1 MQLWGLILPEWD
13 RTKSFSRVLSIKSS
27 PRVSWSQKSLKNCS
41 NYTEQGKGQGRGWDL
56 EEESKKVEFLIQ
68 LHFRWYSARSW
79 MTLWNRPKG
88 LYLLHVMLP
97 IQFNSL
103 SKTERQQGTNP
114 TRDENPKSAIEDW
127 GWQERTALNQVQ
139 VWTQQLFQLLL
150 FTSKSSWH
158 CGEGWHAAK

>member
-1 MQLWGLILPEWD
+1 MNPFPECCPSKVPQEYLGAKRHLKIAAATQSREKVKERVRFWG
-13 RTKSFSRVLSIKSS
+13 KK
-27 PRVSWSQKSLKNCS
+27 Q
-41 NYTEQGKGQGRGWDL
+41 
-56 EEESKKVEFLIQ
+56 KKVEFLIQ

-103 SKTERQQGTNP
+103 SKTEKQQGTNP

-139 VWTQQLFQLLL
+139 VWTQQLLQLLL
-150 FTSKSSWH
+150 FTSKLSWH
-158 CGEGWHAAK
+158 CGEGGHAAK